1 MAPKDKSERIR
12 LPIFLWGARRT
23 SHLGPVLL
31 RHLRFEIGRQRS
43 VIGAGEETIEQLE
56 QCRLVRPLLRF
67 VEHGDAGECLAP
79 GVGPAFLLPL
89 APLFLA
95 YAGL

>member
-1 MAPKDKSERIR
+1 LAPKDESERIR
-12 LPIFLWGARRT
+12 LPIFGGARA
-23 SHLGPVLL
+23 GPAISDYVLL

-56 QCRLVRPLLRF
+56 QCRLVRPPLRF